1 MTYPVNSPALSY
13 WVTTEKRL
21 SPQGS
26 DLVPFSG
33 RVYDHH
39 LDNWRYE
46 TKQKNAGW
54 WFQPLWKILVNCQW
68 EGLSHISWKN
78 NVPNHQLD
86 WVRLIGHWDITNRL
100 WGSLTSVLHAL
111 RRSLM
116 WELWQNDMDNP
127 RGNQRKIIYM
137 WFLAGFPYIL
147 FWRIHI
153 FVDVFSPTTS
163 CIYIAIVSWFQATS
177 KCENLLNVD
186 IVTYKSIYTR
196 LSITLSVLQRIKMLS
211 HL

>member
-1 MTYPVNSPALSY
+1 VTYPVNSPALSY

-78 NVPNHQLD
+78 NVPNHQPD

-100 WGSLTSVLHAL
+100 MGIFDVCFACSEALTDVGAVTKRYGQPKGKPKENNLHVVSCGL
-111 RRSLM
+111 S
-116 WELWQNDMDNP
+116 
-127 RGNQRKIIYM
+127 
-137 WFLAGFPYIL
+137 
-147 FWRIHI
+147 IHI
-153 FVDVFSPTTS
+153 VLEDTHICWCFFAYHVMY
-163 CIYIAIVSWFQATS
+163 IYI
-177 KCENLLNVD
+177 
-186 IVTYKSIYTR
+186 
-196 LSITLSVLQRIKMLS
+196 
-211 HL
+211 